1 MTDIP
6 IKVRCLGDMCKGC
19 NKMDIVTEGVHML
32 WDGIRGLPIFD
43 PHCKYIDV
51 CQNALNLNKPKEEQ
65 KKGINLNDWIKVK
78 LTAHG
83 KDIHRRWKS
92 QIAHLLKTSKV
103 DIEPETDEDGYT
115 KYQLWQFIEL
125 FGQYIGMGED
135 AVIMPL
141 VIVPVDRAKNDEQ
154 KADE

>member
-19 NKMDIVTEGVHML
+19 NLMDIEMVDVEL
-32 WDGIRGLPIFD
+32 IFDGERGLPFFN
-43 PHCKYIDV
+43 PHCKHINV
-51 CQNALNLNKPKEEQ
+51 CQNALYLNKPKEEQ
-65 KKGINLNDWIKVK
+65 KNGINLNDWIKVK
-78 LTAHG
+78 LTEHG

-92 QIAHLLKTSKV
+92 QIAHLLKTNKV

-125 FGQYIGMGED
+125 FGKYIGMGED

-141 VIVPVDRAKNDEQ
+141 VIVPVESK
-154 KADE
+154 K